1 MASDSLGLFLIT
13 NSEDICYQYYGLC
26 YFNTFV
32 SLLENNLVEKNFE
45 VNNSRDYGTESN
57 ILVAH
62 IDPSESLRVN
72 SAVITLRTQ
81 C

>member
-1 MASDSLGLFLIT
+1 MVYIILIHLFQECFKNNRVTLI
-13 NSEDICYQYYGLC
+13 
-26 YFNTFV
+26 
-32 SLLENNLVEKNFE
+32 LENNLVENFE
-45 VNNSRDYGTESN
+45 VNNLRDYGTESN

>member
-1 MASDSLGLFLIT
+1 MVYIILIHLFQEYFKNNSVTLI
-13 NSEDICYQYYGLC
+13 
-26 YFNTFV
+26 
-32 SLLENNLVEKNFE
+32 LENNLVENFE
-45 VNNSRDYGTESN
+45 VNNLRDYGTESN

>member
-1 MASDSLGLFLIT
+1 MVYIILIHLFQEYFKNNRVTLI
-13 NSEDICYQYYGLC
+13 
-26 YFNTFV
+26 
-32 SLLENNLVEKNFE
+32 LENNLVENFE
-45 VNNSRDYGTESN
+45 VNNLRDYGTESN

>member
-1 MASDSLGLFLIT
+1 MDYVILIHLFQECFKNNRVTLI
-13 NSEDICYQYYGLC
+13 
-26 YFNTFV
+26 
-32 SLLENNLVEKNFE
+32 LENNLVEKNFE
-45 VNNSRDYGTESN
+45 VNNLRDYGTESN

>member
-1 MASDSLGLFLIT
+1 MVYIILIHLFQEHFKNNRVTLI
-13 NSEDICYQYYGLC
+13 
-26 YFNTFV
+26 
-32 SLLENNLVEKNFE
+32 LENNLVEKNFE
-45 VNNSRDYGTESN
+45 VNNFRDYGTESN